1 MKRTT
6 ILRIAVAGLGRIAWQ
21 YHLPRIV
28 DDSRFQLVA
37 VADPL
42 PERLVEARE
51 KFAVKSVY
59 RQFSSMLEHEDLD
72 LLVIASP
79 TCFHMEQILQAFAH
93 GVDVICEKPLACSLQ
108 DAKKI
113 SRARSVEQRKIMIF
127 QPHRLSPEAVTLKT
141 VLESGILG
149 RIFMSR
155 KTYSGFNRRNDWQAF
170 AGYGGG
176 MLNNYGSH
184 FIDQF
189 IFLFGGE
196 FKSVNALLRRLV
208 SEGDA
213 EDFVK
218 LQAVNA
224 HDIILD
230 LEINMA
236 NAFPGQT
243 WEICGTCG
251 SALYA
256 PDGWRLR
263 YFKPSQLEARKMQS
277 GLAAEGRSYPEES
290 IPWVNENIPF
300 KNVPCS
306 NFYEHCYRYFA
317 LDSQPLVP
325 FEDTMEVMEI
335 MERCRKHEISDT
347 KIKNFAE
354 TQIQQ
359 GKNE

>member
-1 MKRTT
+1 
-6 ILRIAVAGLGRIAWQ
+6 
-21 YHLPRIV
+21 
-28 DDSRFQLVA
+28 
-37 VADPL
+37 
-42 PERLVEARE
+42 
-51 KFAVKSVY
+51 
-59 RQFSSMLEHEDLD
+59 MLEHEDLD

-79 TCFHMEQILQAFAH
+79 TCFHTEQILQAFAH
-93 GVDVICEKPLACSLQ
+93 GVDVICEKPLACNLQ
-108 DAKKI
+108 EAREID
-113 SRARSVEQRKIMIF
+113 RARYVAQRKIMVF
-127 QPHRLSPEAVTLKT
+127 QPHRLSPEAVTIKA

-155 KTYSGFNRRNDWQAF
+155 KTYSGFNRRSDWQAF

-189 IFLFGGE
+189 IFLFGGK
-196 FKSVNALLRRLV
+196 FKSLNALLRRLV
-208 SEGDA
+208 SDGDA

-218 LQAVNA
+218 LQAVND
-224 HDIILD
+224 HDVILD

-251 SALYA
+251 SALYT

-263 YFKPSQLEARKMQS
+263 YFRPSQLEACKMQS

-290 IPWVNENIPF
+290 IPWLNEDISF
-300 KNVPCS
+300 KNAPCN
-306 NFYEHCYRYFA
+306 NFYEHCCRYFA
-317 LDSQPLVP
+317 LNGHPLVP

-335 MERCRKHEISDT
+335 MERCRSSLT
-347 KIKNFAE
+347 AV
-354 TQIQQ
+354 Q
-359 GKNE
+359 GA